1 MDNRDLRYV
10 IAAVVLAI
18 GFTPISHPIFGWLI
32 YVSLAYLWFNAGM
45 MIASAGI
52 LLNPDKF
59 GRDKTPTE
67 AYRNHMLQALV
78 NAITGVFLF
87 KIYMD
92 GFVFLAGLFT
102 FMLLISI
109 WSNILTALAN
119 KKEKS

>member
-1 MDNRDLRYV
+1 V

-67 AYRNHMLQALV
+67 AYRNHILQALV